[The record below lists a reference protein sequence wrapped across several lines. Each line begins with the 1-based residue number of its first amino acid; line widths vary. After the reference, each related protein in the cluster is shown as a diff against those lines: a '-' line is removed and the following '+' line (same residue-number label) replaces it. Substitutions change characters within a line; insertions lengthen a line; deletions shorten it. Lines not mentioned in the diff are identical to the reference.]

1 MAKAHADADEAV
13 DGREAKGPP
22 QSVLLDAVLRAVGDA
37 ELLGALFTTYSI
49 DPGFFQDEVLSRLIG
64 QESTMIRARRLLA
77 RDALGEVRPL
87 VLYDAETVQGGQP
100 IEGFR
105 SDLPVHYIGVNHP
118 TGAFHPKLCLLLT
131 GPLPGSGTDTNTA
144 NTLAVLP
151 HRLVVV
157 VASANLTASGW
168 RRNVEVA
175 WTGVVERSQP
185 CPFRDDLLGTAD
197 NSAAPEPGMLERL
210 RTWCGPAGNET
221 LDAMLDVVRASTV
234 SKVALPR
241 LWHGQTP
248 LDRFLRHHLPEKKA
262 TRRVELVAP
271 FASDPNPAPLKKL
284 IAASQANQTTV
295 RVPQDREGGP
305 SVSEQWVKAVGRVG
319 GVRWGELP
327 ETVTTTGSGR
337 AASRA
342 TARYVHAKLLH
353 LVEGTKPRRAW
364 VLSGSPNLTVRGH
377 AGVGPS
383 ASNVEIAVL
392 AEERGGPRAWLEPAA
407 KPKGVQSRVDPPEEP
422 PVSTFAGVYLVVDW
436 ERRSLSV
443 RVEAAPATRVRIY
456 AAPGDDNA
464 LASAKLD
471 GEGHLTLT
479 GTRVEPLLRLLEHQS
494 VLWAQVPGFDREAVL
509 VQERG
514 LLEKPDALSR
524 ELTPADILSIWAT
537 LEPFRRQRLLEEALK
552 RSAPTSEGEADVYD
566 PGNRQARAHGSL
578 NLFER
583 QAGQFFAFHIFKE
596 RLRRCFEQGRP
607 KRAEVMVFG
616 SAGDSVRSLAKRV
629 LAMEDDAVERLVLLL
644 CCRELLEEVGRADA
658 ELLDRHRNLVDEID
672 QLLEQCWAELE
683 TDDADHATL
692 REWVLSSWPG
702 LST

>member
-1 MAKAHADADEAV
+1 MAEAHAHAGEAV
-13 DGREAKGPP
+13 DGRESEGPP
-22 QSVLLDAVLRAVGDA
+22 QNVLLGAVLRAVGDV

-49 DPGFFQDEVLSRLIG
+49 DPGFFQDEVLSRLMG

-131 GPLPGSGTDTNTA
+131 GPLPGSSADGNAA
-144 NTLAVLP
+144 NTMAVLP

-175 WTGVVERSQP
+175 WTDVVERGQP
-185 CPFRDDLLGTAD
+185 CPFRDDLLGTGD
-197 NSAAPEPGMLERL
+197 DSAAPEPGLLDRL

-221 LDAMLDVVRASTV
+221 LDAMLGVVRASTV
-234 SKVALPR
+234 SKASLPR

-248 LDRFLRHHLPEKKA
+248 LDRFLRHHLPEKKK
-262 TRRVELVAP
+262 TRQAEIVAP
-271 FASDPNPAPLKKL
+271 FASDPNPAPLKQL
-284 IAASQANQTTV
+284 VAASEADHTTV

-305 SVSEQWVKAVGRVG
+305 SVSERWVKAVGRVK
-319 GVRWGELP
+319 GVQWGELP
-327 ETVTTTGSGR
+327 KAVRTTGSGR

-377 AGVGPS
+377 AGVGPG

-392 AEERGGPRAWLEPAA
+392 AEERGGPRGWLEPAA
-407 KPKGVQSRVDPPEEP
+407 KPKGLQSPVDPPEEP
-422 PVSTFAGVYLVVDW
+422 TVSSFAGVHLVVDW
-436 ERRSLSV
+436 VRRSLSV
-443 RVEAAPATRVRIY
+443 RVEAAISTRVRIY
-456 AAPGDDNA
+456 AAPGDNKA
-464 LASAKLD
+464 MVTTKL
-471 GEGHLTLT
+471 GSEGQVALT
-479 GTRVEPLLRLLEHQS
+479 GNAVEPVLRLLEHQS
-494 VLWAQVPGFDREAVL
+494 VLWAQVPSFDREAVL
-509 VQERG
+509 VQEQG

-552 RSAPTSEGEADVYD
+552 RSTPTNEGEADVYG
-566 PGNRQARAHGSL
+566 PGSQLAGSHGSL

-629 LAMEDDAVERLVLLL
+629 LAMEDDPVERLVLLL
-644 CCRELLEEVGRADA
+644 CCREVLEEVGRANA
-658 ELLDRHRNLVDEID
+658 ELLDRHRKLVDEID
-672 QLLEQCWAELE
+672 HLLEQCWDAIQTE
-683 TDDADHATL
+683 DADHVTL